1 MSQQEFGNDCK
12 KKIGE
17 IILKLI
23 TENYFLLFFLL
34 FQEAMSH
41 DVYVSVLFIL
51 NCIGL
56 FYVFF
61 VSPMIA
67 CLFVLLLFF
76 HS

>member
-1 MSQQEFGNDCK
+1 
-12 KKIGE
+12 
-17 IILKLI
+17 
-23 TENYFLLFFLL
+23 
-34 FQEAMSH
+34 MSH

-67 CLFVLLLFF
+67 CLFVLLLCFTVER
-76 HS
+76 

>member
-1 MSQQEFGNDCK
+1 
-12 KKIGE
+12 
-17 IILKLI
+17 
-23 TENYFLLFFLL
+23 
-34 FQEAMSH
+34 MSH

-67 CLFVLLLFF
+67 FLFVLLLFF

>member
-1 MSQQEFGNDCK
+1 
-12 KKIGE
+12 
-17 IILKLI
+17 
-23 TENYFLLFFLL
+23 
-34 FQEAMSH
+34 MSH

-67 CLFVLLLFF
+67 CFFFVVVVFSQLKDDNEMSFIGLYSITYALIIEVQ
-76 HS
+76 

>member
-1 MSQQEFGNDCK
+1 
-12 KKIGE
+12 
-17 IILKLI
+17 
-23 TENYFLLFFLL
+23 
-34 FQEAMSH
+34 MSH

-67 CLFVLLLFF
+67 CLFVCFVVVFSQLKDDNEMSFIGLF
-76 HS
+76 SITYVLIIEVQ